1 MNHHS
6 LYCRLVVFT
15 LVLSLSGFVHTGASW
30 AQDIS
35 GGASSVNDISGGAN
49 VLLAS
54 AGVEAKLGKGIFSSP
69 PNRAHAAKPLEK
81 KTIVRSAHPGPPH
94 VQTVAVHPPEPDKP
108 LQDQPGSD

>member
-15 LVLSLSGFVHTGASW
+15 LVSSLSGFVHPGASY

-54 AGVEAKLGKGIFSSP
+54 ADVEAKLGKGIFSSP
-69 PNRAHAAKPLEK
+69 PNRAHAAKQLEK
-81 KTIVRSAHPGPPH
+81 KTI
-94 VQTVAVHPPEPDKP
+94 
-108 LQDQPGSD
+108 